1 MWRGGEDGEA
11 HRVTIN
17 CPTAHYAAVRL
28 CRFQMFSS
36 NEDHP
41 YNPQFLIIWFKTAG
55 GQCACDGQ
63 GGGEREQGSGHQR
76 LVHRPGALLLLQ

>member
-1 MWRGGEDGEA
+1 
-11 HRVTIN
+11 
-17 CPTAHYAAVRL
+17 
-28 CRFQMFSS
+28 MFSS

-41 YNPQFLIIWFKTAG
+41 YNPQFLVIWFKTAG

-63 GGGEREQGSGHQR
+63 GGGEWEQGSGHQR